1 MAKGVGRKDVF
12 EAADALVMEGLR
24 PTIERVR
31 QKMGRGSPNTVSPL
45 LDEWFQTLGP
55 RLKGSS
61 TPVSEAPF
69 LEQSG
74 GEPPSGLAAALGPAM
89 QQFWAEV
96 AAHVGR
102 ALDAEREQSEQTLG
116 ALRAQ
121 IAQMQV
127 ALGQA
132 QAQAQEQAELAA
144 RAQQNALQEKTAATA
159 ADALSRTLAEELR
172 QERQSRVQAEQSAH
186 AERQQL
192 VAQAANAERH
202 WLMEVERARQATKAT
217 EKKAQEQQRAHEE
230 ALAQME
236 QQLQEANDALLQTKG
251 LAAELRAQSGAD
263 MAAALARETE
273 LRAEVTRLR
282 QRLQEEVPLRKGPT
296 TLPGRKLV
304 TRAQRWPRGPGLK
317 RVR

>member
-1 MAKGVGRKDVF
+1 MAKGVGREDVF
-12 EAADALVMEGLR
+12 EAADALIREGLR

-55 RLKGSS
+55 RLKDSG
-61 TPVSEAPF
+61 TPASEAPL
-69 LEQSG
+69 LEQLG
-74 GEPPSGLAAALGPAM
+74 GDALSGLAAALGPAM
-89 QQFWAEV
+89 QQLWSAV
-96 AAHVGR
+96 VAHVGR
-102 ALDAEREQSEQTLG
+102 ALDAEREQSEQAHG

-121 IAQMQV
+121 ITQLQT
-127 ALGQA
+127 ALAQA
-132 QAQAQEQAELAA
+132 QAQTQEQAELAA
-144 RAQQNALQEKTAATA
+144 RAQQNAMQEKAAAVA
-159 ADALSRTLAEELR
+159 ANALSRTLAEELR

-192 VAQAANAERH
+192 VAQAASAERH
-202 WLMEVERARQATKAT
+202 WLMEVERARQATKAA
-217 EKKAQEQQRAHEE
+217 EKKVQDQQSAHED
-230 ALAQME
+230 ALAQMG
-236 QQLQEANDALLQTKG
+236 QQLQEANSALLQAKG
-251 LAAELRAQSGAD
+251 LATELRAQAGAD

-282 QRLQEEVPLRKGPT
+282 QQLKEEAPLRKGHA
-296 TLPGRKLV
+296 LPGGALP